1 MELDLAIGPGLF
13 PVPQDSAE
21 SDFDRCSCG
30 IGCQS
35 GACCC
40 HLNAPELSCVS
51 DGTLQHSNTN
61 GQGYA
66 DPSGRTADSLSA
78 LADAAIQLTEGNHI
92 AELGY
97 GAADSTETRPA
108 LQSEYSSGL
117 SASLEAQL
125 LQGKVSPVR
134 ALLSCLPCL
143 YLTPCRLTS
152 PLMHRESRLTTAAA
166 HRLTQNSAAAA
177 SCS

>member
-1 MELDLAIGPGLF
+1 MKLDLAVGPGLF

-40 HLNAPELSCVS
+40 HLNAPELYCNSA
-51 DGTLQHSNTN
+51 DTLQHSNPT

-66 DPSGRTADSLSA
+66 DLSGRTADSLSA
-78 LADAAIQLTEGNHI
+78 LADAASQLTEGNHI
-92 AELGY
+92 AELESVTAESTDTSLE
-97 GAADSTETRPA
+97 GAPQAEH
-108 LQSEYSSGL
+108 SSGL

-125 LQGKVSPVR
+125 LQGKVNPVQ
-134 ALLSCLPCL
+134 AVLS
-143 YLTPCRLTS
+143 
-152 PLMHRESRLTTAAA
+152 
-166 HRLTQNSAAAA
+166 
-177 SCS
+177 